1 MNPSLEFLL
10 AFIIS
15 LEISIKPS
23 LITNFLIIA
32 FALVYLLIRKTSFK
46 KMIGLLMIPF
56 IAAFTR
62 PYIGFLL
69 NLILIM
75 HGIFQVVSTSIFSL
89 LLALQPIQQPLNFPV
104 L

>member
-56 IAAFTR
+56 IAAFTIFATLYWFSTKPD
-62 PYIGFLL
+62 PYYAW
-69 NLILIM
+69 NLSSRVYVYILTIAC
-75 HGIFQVVSTSIFSL
+75 VT
-89 LLALQPIQQPLNFPV
+89 AT
-104 L
+104 